1 MKEMFLIT
9 VEHAEMGCVSFLV
22 HSYGRTAAENRVA
35 KYLIDHFGL
44 ESLAEHFAVVNVVDG
59 MYMSAQRNKDMIL
72 TLEPKATQMVFL
84 DMM

>member
-22 HSYGRTAAENRVA
+22 NAFSRTAAENRVA

-59 MYMSAQRNKDMIL
+59 MHMSAQGNKDMLL
-72 TLEPKATQMVFL
+72 TLEPKAKLMVFL

>member
-9 VEHAEMGCVSFLV
+9 VEHAEMGCVSF
-22 HSYGRTAAENRVA
+22 VA

-59 MYMSAQRNKDMIL
+59 MHMSAQGNKDML
-72 TLEPKATQMVFL
+72 LALEPKAKLMVFL

>member
-22 HSYGRTAAENRVA
+22 YSYGRTAAENRVA

-44 ESLAEHFAVVNVVDG
+44 ESLTEHFTVVNVVDG
-59 MYMSAQRNKDMIL
+59 MYMSALRNEDMIL
-72 TLEPKATQMVFL
+72 TLEPKATQLVFL

>member
-9 VEHAEMGCVSFLV
+9 VEHADMGCVSFLV
-22 HSYGRTAAENRVA
+22 SSYGRTAAENRVA

-59 MYMSAQRNKDMIL
+59 IHMSAQRNKDML
-72 TLEPKATQMVFL
+72 MTLDPKAKLMVFL

>member
-9 VEHAEMGCVSFLV
+9 IEHADMGCVSFLV
-22 HSYGRTAAENRVA
+22 SSYGRAAAENRVA

-44 ESLAEHFAVVNVVDG
+44 ESLAEHFAVVNAVDG
-59 MYMSAQRNKDMIL
+59 MHMSAQRNKDMIL
-72 TLEPKATQMVFL
+72 TLEPKATQIVFL

>member
-22 HSYGRTAAENRVA
+22 NSYGRTAAENRVA

-59 MYMSAQRNKDMIL
+59 MHESAQRNKDMLL